1 MVRQKKISSRELIQ
15 AHLNRINQVNPK
27 INAIIE
33 LVADKALARA
43 DAADQALAR
52 GENWGPLHGVPV
64 TIKDA
69 FETAGIRTTCG
80 TMGLKDNIPKQNAT
94 AVQRLLDA
102 GAIILGKTNT
112 PELTMA
118 YETDNLTD
126 GRTLNPYA
134 LDRSPGGS
142 SGGEAAAIA
151 SGCSPLG
158 LGNDCG
164 GSIRVPS
171 HFTGVAGLCPTWG
184 RVPISGLVGRIF
196 GGSFQTAFNVVAG
209 PMARF
214 VEDLALALPLLSG
227 PDARDPFSYPF
238 PLSDFKRV
246 DLKKL
251 RIAFYA
257 DNGFSKPHPAV
268 RAAVETAAESLKGVV
283 AEVDNR
289 RPPRVETAYDLTNSF
304 WGPDFESTLRQV
316 LKELGTAKTSPPME
330 GLLTGLSEIDKVHG
344 FSNPDKWRNIQLE
357 WHTFI
362 SDIRSFLTRYDAI
375 VCPSVGV
382 LAPQHGTTVS
392 QDFLNGTSYNCPYA
406 LAQLPAVTVRC
417 GTSQQEG
424 LPVGVQVVAPFARD
438 DIALRVAHYL
448 EEQPFGGWQPPPTL

>member
-1 MVRQKKISSRELIQ
+1 MLCRSCWGTYSSAGILSTLVLQSTSVSAGESDTIQENGRVRQKGSSRREFLGTVGRAVALPIVAGTSLQGLSRLAQAAVAPLRQDEIFYKSATKMAKMVRKKRISSRELIQ
-15 AHLNRINQVNPK
+15 AHLDRINQVNPK

-43 DAADQALAR
+43 DAADQVLAR

-126 GRTLNPYA
+126 GRSLNPYA

-214 VEDLALALPLLSG
+214 VEDLALALPILSG

-238 PLSDFKRV
+238 PLSNFKRV

-268 RAAVETAAESLKGVV
+268 SRPSKRLP
-283 AEVDNR
+283 NR
-289 RPPRVETAYDLTNSF
+289 
-304 WGPDFESTLRQV
+304 
-316 LKELGTAKTSPPME
+316 
-330 GLLTGLSEIDKVHG
+330 
-344 FSNPDKWRNIQLE
+344 
-357 WHTFI
+357 
-362 SDIRSFLTRYDAI
+362 
-375 VCPSVGV
+375 
-382 LAPQHGTTVS
+382 
-392 QDFLNGTSYNCPYA
+392 
-406 LAQLPAVTVRC
+406 
-417 GTSQQEG
+417 
-424 LPVGVQVVAPFARD
+424 
-438 DIALRVAHYL
+438 
-448 EEQPFGGWQPPPTL
+448 